1 MSSSSSKSKA
11 HLRLRSDSNR
21 TTFTNMLASVEAAA
35 AESLSEDALVHLKSY
50 KYSSVDESYISNYIL
65 KHYVRPQR
73 ALSLGMLRY
82 TGLANER
89 IQWNACVEFLPL
101 WLAPNMVTL
110 LGFFCIISNV
120 IFLVIWQPEMNGQ
133 VRNPLPH
140 IPQRELQL
148 MFESR
153 IRHGSTTA
161 SPSASGPTQPW
172 TTSTA
177 SKRAAPAPRAPSASS
192 STTASTP

>member
-73 ALSLGMLRY
+73 APEFDSGTMEIY
-82 TGLANER
+82 TGLANEKEYSGMHAWNSCPCGWRR
-89 IQWNACVEFLPL
+89 IW
-101 WLAPNMVTL
+101 
-110 LGFFCIISNV
+110 
-120 IFLVIWQPEMNGQ
+120 
-133 VRNPLPH
+133 
-140 IPQRELQL
+140 
-148 MFESR
+148 
-153 IRHGSTTA
+153 
-161 SPSASGPTQPW
+161 
-172 TTSTA
+172 
-177 SKRAAPAPRAPSASS
+177 
-192 STTASTP
+192 